1 MIDVTCCLFL
11 CSKLPPPSS
20 LSLLG
25 HILTLHP
32 HLFPFSSRPRSFIS
46 SPALVFW
53 PHNLIFC
60 LQSVYLP
67 PLAMFPLSPLP
78 LPPSLP
84 LSLSPCLSISIFELY
99 PFIPYLLHPL
109 QSSSVLHCGGR
120 DRERE
125 SFSQVSCEQSAGG
138 ERRRSQLAG
147 GASWDCGNL
156 KTQSRRYQELQP
168 LQRTRREGEFLTFML
183 LKFLQVLLL
192 LLEKV
197 WSVVLLCEILKK
209 RSRRKDFGFSVRFE
223 KQEVDLSFNLHHGDR
238 WETWLLTE
246 IFHTWPAVRHET

>member
-1 MIDVTCCLFL
+1 MLLVAYFCAANSLHHLLSLSWVIFSHYIPTC
-11 CSKLPPPSS
+11 S
-20 LSLLG
+20 LSLLVLG
-25 HILTLHP
+25 LSFLH
-32 HLFPFSSRPRSFIS
+32 LLLSFDLITWFSASNRFTCLL
-46 SPALVFW
+46 SP
-53 PHNLIFC
+53 C
-60 LQSVYLP
+60 S
-67 PLAMFPLSPLP
+67 LSPLSLS